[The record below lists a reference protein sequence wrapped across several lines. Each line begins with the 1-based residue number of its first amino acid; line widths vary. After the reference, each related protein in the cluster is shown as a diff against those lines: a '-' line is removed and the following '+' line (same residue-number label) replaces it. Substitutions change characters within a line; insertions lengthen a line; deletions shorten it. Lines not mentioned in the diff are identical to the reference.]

1 MVTETKKRAQSDMAI
16 PPGEILAEELQ
27 ARNMTQRELASKMER
42 PAQVINEIVN
52 AKKAITAE
60 TALQL
65 ENVLGPSAEFWL
77 GLQMTYSLAVTRNA
91 AVKRTKPRRG

>member
-1 MVTETKKRAQSDMAI
+1 MTKTQTRISSDMAV

-27 ARNMTQRELASKMER
+27 ALGMTQKECARRMGR
-42 PAQVINEIVN
+42 PAQVINEIIR

-65 ENVLGPSAEFWL
+65 ETVVGGSADYWL
-77 GLQMTYSLAVTRNA
+77 GLETTYRLTLARNA
-91 AVKRTKPRRG
+91 IKA